1 MLRFLGMRPRGV
13 IVLLVGITGE
23 FMSECML
30 NYHVWQTVVDAGD
43 HAHVH
48 NECTVKCELAA
59 GVILF
64 SNSNMT
70 NYLTY
75 LISTHI

>member
-30 NYHVWQTVVDAGD
+30 NYRVWQTVVDAGD

-48 NECTVKCELAA
+48 NRVHREL
-59 GVILF
+59 
-64 SNSNMT
+64 
-70 NYLTY
+70 
-75 LISTHI
+75 